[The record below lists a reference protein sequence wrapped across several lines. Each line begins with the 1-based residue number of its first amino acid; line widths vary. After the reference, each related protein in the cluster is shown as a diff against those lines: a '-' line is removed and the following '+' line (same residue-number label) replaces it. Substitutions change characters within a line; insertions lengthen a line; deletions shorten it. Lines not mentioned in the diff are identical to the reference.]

1 MSKKQWVIGTAVLL
15 VFTSVV
21 TGILFAAKKNQRSAG
36 SLTTPLTELPSPAPD
51 SGGQTGATSRYA
63 DPAGFSFQYPKT
75 LAIADETP
83 PDDAYYSRLTLKSTG
98 ESMKMTLL
106 VKDTPYKTTEEWL
119 RKDPEAP
126 KNATVLGSVSIGGAG
141 GTQYGENG
149 KLLTVAIDQ
158 GVIYRIESIK
168 DDGFWERAHRQIV
181 STFVL
186 SDPNAQAK
194 NAQGS
199 SSSAPSGNNTVYETE
214 EVVQ

>member
-1 MSKKQWVIGTAVLL
+1 MSKKQWVMTGAVLL
-15 VFTSVV
+15 VFASVV

-36 SLTTPLTELPSPAPD
+36 SLTSPVTEPPSPAPD
-51 SGGQTGATSRYA
+51 SGGQPSATARYA
-63 DPAGFSFQYPKT
+63 DPSGFSFQYPKA
-75 LAIADETP
+75 LAVVDETP

-98 ESMKMTLL
+98 ESMKMTLI
-106 VKDTPYKTTEEWL
+106 VKDTPYKTAEKWL

-126 KNATVLGSVSIGGAG
+126 KNATTLGPITIGDTS
-141 GTQYGENG
+141 GTQYSENG

-168 DDGFWERAHRQIV
+168 DGGFWERAHGQIV
-181 STFVL
+181 STFAL

-194 NAQGS
+194 SAQGS
-199 SSSAPSGNNTVYETE
+199 SGTSSGNNTVYETE